1 MENKGTILVIS
12 EDTDIQTACRQ
23 ALDSERF
30 FVQMTH
36 VLPERPCTPT
46 GKDIDV
52 ILMDAAILSDRRQ
65 ETDPHAELTVN
76 DPERPCILLSGPSTW
91 NRALQ
96 MMKAGAYDL
105 ISLPIIPELLSLRVD
120 RAMEWRTKVLELRRL
135 QIFEQDVSRLWSVT
149 KGELETSELFD
160 KDFLA
165 PAAFRLTIAH
175 EFRAPLTALQSFL
188 LILLK
193 GYVPQ
198 ENWKEMIQHAL
209 DRSEDLLNLVDN
221 LMNLATAR
229 QEMSVENRS
238 LVRLGEELEKVL
250 PSLKVE
256 AEGRGL
262 SLTLIIP
269 HDPTVEVH
277 PNHMKHLWTNLIS
290 NAIKYTPR
298 GGRIRITLDRNQTSA
313 IGSVED
319 TGIGISPEDLP
330 LIFNEFFRTVEAK
343 KMERRGTGLGLPL
356 VKRIV
361 EGYGGKLEVTSTL
374 GQGSLFR
381 FTLPL
386 ATAPVTKETQP
397 QPEAS

>member
-1 MENKGTILVIS
+1 MGTQGMILIIS
-12 EDTDIQTACRQ
+12 GNADLQAACRRALEPERFSIQTT
-23 ALDSERF
+23 D
-30 FVQMTH
+30 T
-36 VLPERPCTPT
+36 LPERPCAPT
-46 GKDIDV
+46 GKDIDI
-52 ILMDAAILSDRRQ
+52 ILMDAALLPDQTEPHSYANLS
-65 ETDPHAELTVN
+65 VN
-76 DPERPCILLSGPSTW
+76 DPERACILLSGPSTW

-96 MMKAGAYDL
+96 MVKSGAYDL
-105 ISLPIIPELLSLRVD
+105 IPLPLNPELLSLRID
-120 RAMEWRTKVLELRRL
+120 RAMEWRTKALELRRL
-135 QIFEQDVSRLWSVT
+135 QFFEQDVSRLWSVT

-160 KDFLA
+160 EDFLA

-193 GYVPQ
+193 GYVPP
-198 ENWKEMIQHAL
+198 EKWKEMIQHAL

-229 QEMSVENRS
+229 QEMSMENRS
-238 LVRLGEELEKVL
+238 VVQIGDELERVL
-250 PSLKVE
+250 PSLKAE

-262 SLTLIIP
+262 SLTLTIRDNP
-269 HDPTVEVH
+269 PVEVH

-290 NAIKYTPR
+290 NAIKYTR
-298 GGRIRITLDRNQTSA
+298 SGGRVRVTLDRDETHA

-319 TGIGISPEDLP
+319 TGIGISPQDLP
-330 LIFNEFFRTVEAK
+330 FIFNEFFRTVEAK

-361 EGYGGKLEVTSTL
+361 EGYGGRVEAKSTL
-374 GQGSLFR
+374 GEGSLFR

-386 ATAPVTKETQP
+386 AATPPGGKETKGRKG
-397 QPEAS
+397 A

>member
-1 MENKGTILVIS
+1 MILIIS
-12 EDTDIQTACRQ
+12 GNADLQATCLQ
-23 ALDSERF
+23 ALDPGRF
-30 FVQMTH
+30 SVQVTDA
-36 VLPERPCTPT
+36 LPERPCTPT
-46 GKDIDV
+46 GKDIDI
-52 ILMDAAILSDRRQ
+52 ILMDAAMLPDQ
-65 ETDPHAELTVN
+65 PETNLHANLAVN
-76 DPERPCILLSGPSTW
+76 DPERVCILLSGPSTW

-96 MMKAGAYDL
+96 MIKSGAYDL
-105 ISLPIIPELLSLRVD
+105 IPLPVIPELLSLRID
-120 RAMEWRTKVLELRRL
+120 RAMEWRTKALELRRL
-135 QIFEQDVSRLWSVT
+135 QIFEQDVSHLWSVT

-193 GYVPQ
+193 GYVAPDK
-198 ENWKEMIQHAL
+198 WKEMIQHAL

-238 LVRLGEELEKVL
+238 VVQLGDELEKVL
-250 PSLKVE
+250 PSLKAE
-256 AEGRGL
+256 AEGKGL
-262 SLTLIIP
+262 SLTLAIRHNP
-269 HDPTVEVH
+269 SVEVH

-290 NAIKYTPR
+290 NAIKYTR
-298 GGRIRITLDRNQTSA
+298 SGGRIRITLDRDGTHA
-313 IGSVED
+313 IGGVED
-319 TGIGISPEDLP
+319 TGIGISPQDLP
-330 LIFNEFFRTVEAK
+330 SIFNEFFRTVEAK

-361 EGYGGKLEVTSTL
+361 EGYGGRVEVKSTL
-374 GQGSLFR
+374 GEGSLFR

-386 ATAPVTKETQP
+386 AAVPPGEDTK
-397 QPEAS
+397 SRRDSS

>member
-1 MENKGTILVIS
+1 MILIIS
-12 EDTDIQTACRQ
+12 GDPDLRTACRQ
-23 ALDSERF
+23 ALAPGHFS
-30 FVQMTH
+30 VQTTDA
-36 VLPERPCTPT
+36 LPERPCTPT
-46 GKDIDV
+46 GKDIDI
-52 ILMDAAILSDRRQ
+52 ILMDAAMLSDQ
-65 ETDPHAELTVN
+65 PETDLHANLTMN
-76 DPERPCILLSGPSTW
+76 DPERVCILLSGPSTW

-105 ISLPIIPELLSLRVD
+105 IPLPIIPELLSFRIN
-120 RAMEWRTKVLELRRL
+120 RAMEWRTKALELRRL

-149 KGELETSELFD
+149 KGELETSDLFD

-193 GYVPQ
+193 GYVAP

-229 QEMSVENRS
+229 QEMSMENRS
-238 LVRLGEELEKVL
+238 VVQLGNELENVL
-250 PSLKVE
+250 PSLKAE

-262 SLTLIIP
+262 SLTHTIR
-269 HDPTVEVH
+269 DNPTVEVH

-290 NAIKYTPR
+290 NAIKYTPSE
-298 GGRIRITLDRNQTSA
+298 GRIRVTLDRNETHA
-313 IGSVED
+313 IGIVDD
-319 TGIGISPEDLP
+319 TGIGISPQDLQS
-330 LIFNEFFRTVEAK
+330 IFNEFFRTVEAK

-361 EGYGGKLEVTSTL
+361 EGYGGTVEVKSTL
-374 GQGSLFR
+374 GEGSLFR

-386 ATAPVTKETQP
+386 AAAPPGEETRDRRGAP
-397 QPEAS
+397 

>member
-1 MENKGTILVIS
+1 METEGMILIIS
-12 EDTDIQTACRQ
+12 RNADLQSACRQ
-23 ALDSERF
+23 AMDPGRF
-30 FVQMTH
+30 SIQTTDT
-36 VLPERPCTPT
+36 LPERLWGST
-46 GKDIDV
+46 GTDIDI
-52 ILMDAAILSDRRQ
+52 ILIDAALLPDQ
-65 ETDPHAELTVN
+65 PVTNLHANLTVN
-76 DPERPCILLSGPSTW
+76 DPERVCILFSGPSTW

-96 MMKAGAYDL
+96 LVKSGAYDL
-105 ISLPIIPELLSLRVD
+105 IPLPLIPELLSLRID
-120 RAMEWRTKVLELRRL
+120 RAMEWRTKALELRRL
-135 QIFEQDVSRLWSVT
+135 QFFEQDVSRLWSVT

-160 KDFLA
+160 EDFLA

-193 GYVPQ
+193 GYVPP
-198 ENWKEMIQHAL
+198 EKWKEMIQHAL

-238 LVRLGEELEKVL
+238 VVLLGDELENIL
-250 PSLKVE
+250 PSLKAE

-262 SLTLIIP
+262 TLTLSI
-269 HDPTVEVH
+269 HDNPTVEVH

-290 NAIKYTPR
+290 NAIKYTR
-298 GGRIRITLDRNQTSA
+298 SGGRVWITLDRDETHA
-313 IGSVED
+313 IGEVQD
-319 TGIGISPEDLP
+319 TGIGISPQDLRF
-330 LIFNEFFRTVEAK
+330 IFNEFFRTAEAK

-361 EGYGGKLEVTSTL
+361 EGYGGRVEAKSTP
-374 GQGSLFR
+374 GEGSLFR

-386 ATAPVTKETQP
+386 AATPSGGKETKG
-397 QPEAS
+397 

>member
-1 MENKGTILVIS
+1 METKGMILIIS
-12 EDTDIQTACRQ
+12 ENTDLHAACRQ
-23 ALDSERF
+23 ALEPGRF
-30 FVQMTH
+30 SVQTTDA
-36 VLPERPCTPT
+36 LPERLCTST
-46 GKDIDV
+46 GKDINI
-52 ILMDAAILSDRRQ
+52 ILMDAAMLPDQ
-65 ETDPHAELTVN
+65 PETDVHANLTVN
-76 DPERPCILLSGPSTW
+76 DPGRACILLSGPSTW
-91 NRALQ
+91 DRALQ

-105 ISLPIIPELLSLRVD
+105 IPLPIIPGLLSLRID
-120 RAMEWRTKVLELRRL
+120 RAMEWRTKALELRRL

-193 GYVPQ
+193 GYVAP
-198 ENWKEMIQHAL
+198 ENWKEMIQHAM

-229 QEMSVENRS
+229 QEMAVENRS
-238 LVRLGEELEKVL
+238 AVQLGDELEKVL
-250 PSLKVE
+250 PSLKAE
-256 AEGRGL
+256 AEGKGL
-262 SLTLIIP
+262 SLTLTILHNP
-269 HDPTVEVH
+269 AVKVH
-277 PNHMKHLWTNLIS
+277 PNHMTHLWTNLIS
-290 NAIKYTPR
+290 NAIKYTR
-298 GGRIRITLDRNQTSA
+298 SGGRIRVTLDRDEAHA
-313 IGSVED
+313 IGGVED
-319 TGIGISPEDLP
+319 TGIGISPQDLP

-361 EGYGGKLEVTSTL
+361 EGYGGRVEVKSAL
-374 GQGSLFR
+374 GEGSFFR

-386 ATAPVTKETQP
+386 AVTPSGEDMKG
-397 QPEAS
+397 